1 MAELGKLARPVVGA
15 GARLHADQ
23 AARQVGDEFEQFGTR
38 DFGAHQCRLAC
49 LVHTMHS
56 KDVLRQIDSY
66 GYDSHDFPSQS
77 KLMKRFA
84 SPSWHFVAVNRNPH
98 RARLAWDGEVPFI
111 R

>member
-1 MAELGKLARPVVGA
+1 MPIRQRGKLAMNSSSL
-15 GARLHADQ
+15 ARA
-23 AARQVGDEFEQFGTR
+23 TS
-38 DFGAHQCRLAC
+38 GAHQCRLAC